1 MFTVSTRKL
10 PTKRTVTKTPPTILI
25 KFARKDKKPSR
36 SSARRTSSG
45 VKSYIKVIPGSVL
58 ELLEASV
65 DGLMKWRETE
75 TMWNKRKVNF
85 TIE

>member
-25 KFARKDKKPSR
+25 KFARKDKNPSR
-36 SSARRTSSG
+36 SSVCRTSSG
-45 VKSYIKVIPGSVL
+45 WKSYIKDIPGSVL

-65 DGLMKWRETE
+65 AGLTKWRETE
-75 TMWNKRKVNF
+75 TTWNKRKVNS
-85 TIE
+85 TIG